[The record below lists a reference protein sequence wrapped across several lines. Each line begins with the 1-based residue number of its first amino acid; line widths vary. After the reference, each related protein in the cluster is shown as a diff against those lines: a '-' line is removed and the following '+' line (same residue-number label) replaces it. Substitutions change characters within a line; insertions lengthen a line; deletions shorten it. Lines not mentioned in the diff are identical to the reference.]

1 MANEFV
7 VRNGLIVSGSTY
19 LEAISQSNEA
29 YILSYDSVTNEVAYM
44 PTSSVVVTVP
54 GSDTQIIYNNG
65 GVFGASSNLVF
76 SGSRVGIGTTAPTYK
91 LSVQS
96 TDTAG
101 ATGTGATLQLLSD
114 TTAVANKGGSVI
126 FGDAGNAIRAMIKGM
141 YIGPAGSGGGLAFS
155 TAEDSGGAITERMR
169 LIAQAT

>member
-1 MANEFV
+1 MDSKRTSKSILNMSEFV

-54 GSDTQIIYNNG
+54 GSDTQVIFNNG

-76 SGSRVGIGTTAPTYK
+76 SGSRVGIGVTNPGHR
-91 LSVQS
+91 LEVRS
-96 TDTAG
+96 
-101 ATGTGATLQLLSD
+101 GTSNSFFTSF
-114 TTAVANKGGSVI
+114 TPS
-126 FGDAGNAIRAMIKGM
+126 
-141 YIGPAGSGGGLAFS
+141 AGSGFISIYQDSNNHPSIYGANASGTS
-155 TAEDSGGAITERMR
+155 TIVLTNLESVE
-169 LIAQAT
+169 